1 MTDTTASNGQDQATQ
16 AGGLPLVVH
25 AQYIKDFSFENPNA
39 PMSLQPTGKQ
49 PDVEVGVDV
58 QARRMREDDPVFEV
72 LLTIRAQTKNE
83 EQQLFLLELTY
94 GGVFSL
100 RGAPEEHLHPMVMI
114 ECPRLLFPYARAIVS
129 ETTRDGGYPPPM
141 LQPIDFVELYR
152 RRLAQQGDSLANS
165 EAEGTA

>member
-1 MTDTTASNGQDQATQ
+1 MSDATASNGQDQAAQT
-16 AGGLPLVVH
+16 GGLPLVVH

-39 PMSLQPTGKQ
+39 PGSLQPTGKQ

-58 QARRMREDDPVFEV
+58 QARRLREDDPVFEV
-72 LLTIRAQTKNE
+72 LLTIRAQTKNDD
-83 EQQLFLLELTY
+83 QQLFLLELTY

-100 RGAPEEHLHPMVMI
+100 RGAPEDHLHPMVMI

-129 ETTRDGGYPPPM
+129 EATRDGGYPPLM

-152 RRLAQQGDSLANS
+152 RRLAQQGDALADGGV
-165 EAEGTA
+165 EGTA